1 MLTGQILLE
10 LIVIL
15 LVVQLVGI
23 LCRWVGQQWV
33 IGEILAGLAL
43 GPSLLGAIWP
53 RAQAVIFPTGS
64 LSTLQTLGDIGL
76 VLYMFSLGAR
86 LDTHLMLNQSR
97 KALVTSFSGIF
108 LPLSL
113 GFTLAFFLYP
123 GLAGDKATPFPFML
137 MVGTAM
143 AITAF
148 PVLARLLSEKHMVNT
163 PIGTLALSCAA
174 VDDVAAWCLLALI
187 VAIVH
192 ARGLSTVLLTLA
204 ELALFIAVMFALVR
218 PLLLRADRLLRS
230 SQLLIL
236 LTIVLLLGSAY
247 FTNSIG
253 IHPIFGAFVM
263 GVILPRRTRFVSY
276 IRSIDQVNTV
286 LFLPLFFVY
295 SGLRTHLGLINTPAL
310 WLLCLL
316 ILAIACLGKI
326 AGGMFSVHWMG
337 ASWKDSLG
345 LGVLM
350 NTRGLVELIVL
361 NIGLDLGML
370 SAPLFAMLVIMAL
383 VTTMMAS
390 PLLRLLGYRQ
400 QTPPVEPPE
409 VPENEPSQEQI
420 LPGIDS

>member
-15 LVVQLVGI
+15 LVVQLCGI
-23 LCRWVGQQWV
+23 LCRWIGQQWV

-43 GPSLLGAIWP
+43 GPSLLGIFWP
-53 RAQAVIFPTGS
+53 HAQAIIFPTSS

-76 VLYMFSLGAR
+76 ILYMFSLGAR
-86 LDTHLMLNQSR
+86 LDTHMMLSQSR
-97 KALVTSFSGIF
+97 KAIITSFSGIF
-108 LPLSL
+108 LPLSM
-113 GFTLAFFLYP
+113 GFLLAYFLYP
-123 GLAGDKATPFPFML
+123 GFAGNKTAQIPFML

-148 PVLARLLSEKHMVNT
+148 PVLARLLTEKQLVNT
-163 PIGTLALSCAA
+163 KIGTLALACAA

-187 VAIVH
+187 VAVVH
-192 ARGLSTVLLTLA
+192 ASALSTVMLTLA
-204 ELALFIAVMFALVR
+204 ELALFVIVMFAVVR
-218 PLLLRADRLLRS
+218 PLLLWADRRIRS
-230 SQLLIL
+230 PQLLVL
-236 LTIVLLLGSAY
+236 LTMILLLGSAY

-263 GVILPRRTRFVSY
+263 GVILPRRTTFVSY

-295 SGLRTHLGLINTPAL
+295 SGLRTHIGLINTPAL

-316 ILAIACLGKI
+316 VLALACFGKI
-326 AGGMFSVHWMG
+326 AGGTLSVRWLG
-337 ASWKDSLG
+337 ESWRDALG

-361 NIGLDLGML
+361 NIGLDLGVL
-370 SAPLFAMLVIMAL
+370 SSQLFAMLVIMAL

-400 QTPPVEPPE
+400 PKQPATKNDMVEHE
-409 VPENEPSQEQI
+409 QEQVS
-420 LPGIDS
+420 PKIDV

>member
-10 LIVIL
+10 IIVIL
-15 LVVQLVGI
+15 LAVQICGV

-33 IGEILAGLAL
+33 IGEIMAGLAL
-43 GPSLLGAIWP
+43 GPSLLGALWP
-53 RAQAVIFPTGS
+53 HAQAALFPAGS
-64 LSTLQTLGDIGL
+64 LAALQTLGDIGL

-97 KALVTSFSGIF
+97 KAIVTSICGIL

-113 GFTLAFFLYP
+113 GFLLAFFLYP
-123 GLAGDKATPFPFML
+123 GLAGDRATPFPFML

-148 PVLARLLSEKHMVNT
+148 PVLARLLSEKHLVNT
-163 PIGTLALSCAA
+163 RIGTLSLSCAA

-192 ARGLSTVLLTLA
+192 ASGLGSVALTLV
-204 ELALFIAVMFALVR
+204 ELLVFIVVMFTLVR
-218 PLLLRADRLLRS
+218 PLLLRADRVVRS

-236 LTIVLLLGSAY
+236 LTMVLLLGSAY

-263 GVILPRRTRFVSY
+263 GVILPRRARFVSY

-295 SGLRTHLGLINTPAL
+295 SGLRTHIGMINTPGL

-316 ILAIACLGKI
+316 ILVLACCGKI
-326 AGGMFSVHWMG
+326 VGGMLAVRWMG
-337 ASWKDSLG
+337 EPWKDALG

-383 VTTMMAS
+383 LTTMMAS
-390 PLLRLLGYRQ
+390 PILRLLGYRGTDQ
-400 QTPPVEPPE
+400 MPAEETA
-409 VPENEPSQEQI
+409 EPSHEEQSVSS
-420 LPGIDS
+420 LT

>member
-15 LVVQLVGI
+15 LIVQLCGVI
-23 LCRWVGQQWV
+23 CRWIGQQWV

-43 GPSLLGAIWP
+43 GPSLLGTFWP
-53 RAQAVIFPTGS
+53 HAQVIIFPTSS

-97 KALVTSFSGIF
+97 KAIITSFSGIF
-108 LPLSL
+108 LPLSM
-113 GFTLAFFLYP
+113 GFALAYFLYP
-123 GLAGDKATPFPFML
+123 GLAGNKAVQFPFML

-148 PVLARLLSEKHMVNT
+148 PVLARLLTEKQLLNT
-163 PIGTLALSCAA
+163 KIGTLALTCAA
-174 VDDVAAWCLLALI
+174 VDDVASWCLLALV
-187 VAIVH
+187 VAVIH
-192 ARGLSTVLLTLA
+192 ANALPTVLLILA
-204 ELALFIAVMFALVR
+204 ELALFVIIMFAGVR
-218 PLLLRADRLLRS
+218 PLLLWADRHTRS
-230 SQLLIL
+230 PQLLVL
-236 LTIVLLLGSAY
+236 LTMVLLLGSAY

-263 GVILPRRTRFVSY
+263 GIILPRRTVFISY
-276 IRSIDQVNTV
+276 IRNIDQVNTV

-295 SGLRTHLGLINTPAL
+295 SGLRTHIGLINTPML
-310 WLLCLL
+310 WLLCVL
-316 ILAIACLGKI
+316 ILALACVGKI
-326 AGGMFSVHWMG
+326 AGGTLSVRWLG
-337 ASWKDSLG
+337 ESWRDAIG

-361 NIGLDLGML
+361 NIGLDLGIL
-370 SAPLFAMLVIMAL
+370 SSQLFAMLVIMAL

-390 PLLRLLGYRQ
+390 PLLWFLGYRQ
-400 QTPPVEPPE
+400 QNQPLGKHNMTEHE
-409 VPENEPSQEQI
+409 QERA
-420 LPGIDS
+420 LPGVDA

>member
-10 LIVIL
+10 IIVIL
-15 LVVQLVGI
+15 LIVQLCGI

-53 RAQAVIFPTGS
+53 HAQAFIFPTSS
-64 LSTLQTLGDIGL
+64 LSTLQVFGDIGL

-97 KALVTSFSGIF
+97 KAIITSLSGIV

-113 GFTLAFFLYP
+113 GFGVAYFLYP
-123 GLAGDKATPFPFML
+123 GLAGNQAAQFPFML

-148 PVLARLLSEKHMVNT
+148 PVLARLLTEKQLVNT
-163 PIGTLALSCAA
+163 KIGTLALTCAA
-174 VDDVAAWCLLALI
+174 VDDVVAWCLLALVVSI
-187 VAIVH
+187 IH
-192 ARGLSTVLLTLA
+192 ASALSGVLLTLA
-204 ELALFIAVMFALVR
+204 ELALFVIVMFAAVR
-218 PLLLRADRLLRS
+218 PFLLWADRRIRS
-230 SQLLIL
+230 PQLLVL
-236 LTIVLLLGSAY
+236 LTMILLLGSAY

-263 GVILPRRTRFVSY
+263 GVILPRRATFVTY

-295 SGLRTHLGLINTPAL
+295 SGLRTHIGLINTPAL

-316 ILAIACLGKI
+316 ILALACCGKI
-326 AGGMFSVHWMG
+326 AGGALAVRWQRE
-337 ASWKDSLG
+337 SWRESIG

-361 NIGLDLGML
+361 NIGLDLGVL
-370 SAPLFAMLVIMAL
+370 SPQLFAMLVIMAL

-390 PLLRLLGYRQ
+390 PLLRFLGYRQ
-400 QTPPVEPPE
+400 QKQPPDTHDMTEHE
-409 VPENEPSQEQI
+409 HEQV
-420 LPGIDS
+420 LPGVDA